1 MTKAQTTLSVV
12 AGFILAT
19 TALVILSFTLRINKE
34 MEKMRVD
41 KEIKHDLILQVK
53 DSCNPVYPVVHAAI
67 YLDRIVV
74 ECRTE

>member
-1 MTKAQTTLSVV
+1 MTKTQTALSVV

-34 MEKMRVD
+34 MEKMRLE
-41 KEIKHDLILQVK
+41 KQIKHDLIERVK
-53 DSCNPVYPVVHAAI
+53 DSCDPVYPVVHAAI
-67 YLDRIVV
+67 YLDRVVV